1 MRCGTVKSILMLALG
16 LFLAPPAADAQQ
28 TRAVPRIGYLT
39 AESLA
44 SKAFRHG
51 LQELGYV
58 EGKTIAIAYRF
69 AEEKL
74 DRLPELAAE
83 LVRLN
88 VDLIVVH
95 TAPAARAAKHATQTI
110 PIVMVGVGSDPVETG
125 LVESLARPG
134 GNVTGLTSIGVQLS
148 GKRLELLTKVVP
160 WGSRVAVLWDGASPA
175 NRRSVHEAETAA
187 RVLGWTVQAW
197 EVQGTEGFER
207 VFAAMTQE
215 RPDALYVAGGLLMS
229 ANRRRI
235 ADFAL
240 QSRFPSMF
248 AWRGA
253 VEEGASCPMGRTT
266 PMRGDVPPPTSTRS
280 SRGPSQPTCRWSSP

>member
-1 MRCGTVKSILMLALG
+1 MRCGTVKSIFMLALG
-16 LFLAPPAADAQQ
+16 LFLTSPVADAQQ

-74 DRLPELAAE
+74 ERLPALADE

-88 VDLIVVH
+88 VALIVAH
-95 TAPAARAAKHATQTI
+95 TAPAVRAAKQATQTI
-110 PIVMVGVGSDPVETG
+110 PVVMVGVGSDPVETG
-125 LVESLARPG
+125 LIASLARPG
-134 GNVTGLTSIGVQLS
+134 GNVTGLTSIGVPLS
-148 GKRLELLTKVVP
+148 GKRLELLTQVVP
-160 WGSRVAVLWDGASPA
+160 WGSRVAVLWDGASLP
-175 NRRSVHEAETAA
+175 NRRSVHEVETAA
-187 RVLGWTVQAW
+187 RALGWTVQAW
-197 EVQGTEGFER
+197 EVQGTEDFER

-215 RPDALYVAGGLLMS
+215 RPDALYVAGGLLKS

-240 QSRFPSMF
+240 
-248 AWRGA
+248 
-253 VEEGASCPMGRTT
+253 
-266 PMRGDVPPPTSTRS
+266 
-280 SRGPSQPTCRWSSP
+280 